1 MTESNFRAE
10 LSIFDLS
17 DPVPSAGN
25 RSAFPRP
32 TTEGAADDDANKKKR
47 EKGHDAHF
55 RAAEQGCG

>member
-17 DPVPSAGN
+17 DPVPVPGN
-25 RSAFPRP
+25 RSACPRP
-32 TTEGAADDDANKKKR
+32 TTACVAGDDANKKKR

-55 RAAEQGCG
+55 RAAEHGCP